1 MKSYVLI
8 VISIIQQIEKESQ
21 VLCQHIIVG
30 RDSEIAP
37 TDRLLMVGGNSDSR
51 LLSSPIN

>member
-1 MKSYVLI
+1 MVL
-8 VISIIQQIEKESQ
+8 

-37 TDRLLMVGGNSDSR
+37 TDGLNMVGGELR
-51 LLSSPIN
+51 FPILSIPLIRT